1 MVSGNESILKN
12 LTFNL
17 RQAPMAEPYRL
28 VPWSLYGTNNVIP
41 LKLKEIVDEELQAI
55 KRSGEDVIPLDS

>member
-1 MVSGNESILKN
+1 
-12 LTFNL
+12 
-17 RQAPMAEPYRL
+17 MAEPYRL